1 MAKYL
6 LVILAFVAL
15 AAIWLRADFALSA
28 VYLLAGILLVGS
40 WWSQRALGSVE
51 VRRTYSERMFYGE
64 KSVIRLEVHNRG
76 RLPIV
81 WLQLRE
87 SVPVQVR
94 VGGQFARVFNL
105 GSKARRQLE
114 YAIEGRQRGFYELGP
129 LDLRSGDL
137 FGLAGE
143 GHAIVEADF
152 LTVYPKII
160 PLTGVDLL
168 SHSPLGSLRH
178 HQPLFEDPSRVRGK
192 RDYISGD
199 SERRID
205 WKASA
210 STGRLQVKLLEP
222 SISLETIIFL
232 NLNSEEYDLH
242 TRGYTSELAIIV
254 AASLANWVIAQR
266 QAAGLLVNGIDPAL
280 DSGGAPLIPAR
291 RGRGHLMRILDVL
304 ARIQMGAAE
313 PIDRVLAR
321 EIVNLPWG
329 TTLVLITGRLDEAVF
344 DSLFQ
349 ARREGL
355 DVVLVPCGQ
364 LPGFNEARRRA
375 EYFGFSF
382 YPVQDERD
390 LDMWRS

>member
-6 LVILAFVAL
+6 LVILAFIAL

-28 VYLLAGILLVGS
+28 IYLLAGTLLVGS

-64 KSVIRLEVHNRG
+64 KSLIRLEVRNRG

-105 GSKARRQLE
+105 GSRGMRQLE
-114 YAIEGRQRGFYELGP
+114 YAIEGRQRGYYELGP

-143 GHAIVEADF
+143 GHAIVGADF

-222 SISLETIIFL
+222 SISLETVIFL

-266 QAAGLLVNGIDPAL
+266 QAAGLLVNGIDPGL
-280 DSGGAPLIPAR
+280 DSGKASLIPAR
-291 RGRGHLMRILDVL
+291 RGRAHLMRILDVL
-304 ARIQMGAAE
+304 ARIQMGATE

-349 ARREGL
+349 ARRQGL

-382 YPVQDERD
+382 YPIQDERD
-390 LDMWRS
+390 LDVWRG

>member
-6 LVILAFVAL
+6 LVILAFIAL

-28 VYLLAGILLVGS
+28 VYLLAGTLLVGS

-64 KSVIRLEVHNRG
+64 KSVIQLEVRNHG

-105 GSKARRQLE
+105 GSRGRQLLE
-114 YAIEGRQRGFYELGP
+114 YAIEGRQRGYYELGP

-178 HQPLFEDPSRVRGK
+178 NQPLFEDPSRVRGK

-210 STGRLQVKLLEP
+210 STGWLQVKLLEP

-254 AASLANWVIAQR
+254 AASLANWVIAKR
-266 QAAGLLVNGIDPAL
+266 QAAGLLVNGIDPEL
-280 DSGGAPLIPAR
+280 DARGASLIPAR

-304 ARIQMGAAE
+304 ARIQMGATE
-313 PIDRVLAR
+313 PIDGVLAR

-349 ARREGL
+349 ARRQGL

-364 LPGFNEARRRA
+364 VSGFNEARRRA

-382 YPVQDERD
+382 YPVLDERD
-390 LDMWRS
+390 LDMWRG

>member
-28 VYLLAGILLVGS
+28 VYLLAGTLLVGS

-64 KSVIRLEVHNRG
+64 KSVIRLEVRNRS

-105 GSKARRQLE
+105 GSKAGRQLE
-114 YAIEGRQRGFYELGP
+114 YAIEGRQRGYYELGP

-143 GHAIVEADF
+143 GHAIVGADF

-160 PLTGVDLL
+160 PLTGVNLL

-266 QAAGLLVNGIDPAL
+266 QAAGLLVNGIDPGL
-280 DSGGAPLIPAR
+280 ELGGSTPDPCPAR
-291 RGRGHLMRILDVL
+291 ARPPDADFGCPGAHPDGRYRTD
-304 ARIQMGAAE
+304 RPGA
-313 PIDRVLAR
+313 
-321 EIVNLPWG
+321 G
-329 TTLVLITGRLDEAVF
+329 T
-344 DSLFQ
+344 
-349 ARREGL
+349 
-355 DVVLVPCGQ
+355 
-364 LPGFNEARRRA
+364 
-375 EYFGFSF
+375 
-382 YPVQDERD
+382 
-390 LDMWRS
+390 